1 MRDFGFFNLKFI
13 TEVDQTNLQNS
24 LESLQEL
31 QHEHEKSMQEAF
43 NNTPEKPKPKPKQ
56 QYQTKRTSYGNRK
69 LD

>member
-43 NNTPEKPKPKPKQ
+43 NNTPEKRSLNQSSSTKP
-56 QYQTKRTSYGNRK
+56 SVLVMAIEN
-69 LD
+69 